1 MSILAFFYSLH
12 SFSLGDLILTHN
24 FSWHIALDDSSAG
37 PDYSSELQT
46 HTSHHL
52 TDTYTLMAQRHF
64 NLNRVFSWSLPA
76 AKLGIIILHL
86 EWKPKM
92 PEPSWTPPTGHQDQW
107 TLPKYLVIM
116 HLSFHLSPEATVV
129 QVTTVFP
136 QTPAMTSNWS
146 TLAPLH
152 SVLHTQARI
161 IL

>member
-24 FSWHIALDDSSAG
+24 FSWHIALGDSSAG
-37 PDYSSELQT
+37 PDFSSELQT

-64 NLNRVFSWSLPA
+64 NLNRIFSWSLPTT
-76 AKLGIIILHL
+76 KLGIIILHL

-92 PEPSWTPPTGHQDQW
+92 PEPSWTPPTGHQDLW

-116 HLSFHLSPEATVV
+116 HLSFHLSRSHRSASYYHLPPDPCDDLQLVYSCSSS
-129 QVTTVFP
+129 FR
-136 QTPAMTSNWS
+136 
-146 TLAPLH
+146 APYC
-152 SVLHTQARI
+152 S
-161 IL
+161 